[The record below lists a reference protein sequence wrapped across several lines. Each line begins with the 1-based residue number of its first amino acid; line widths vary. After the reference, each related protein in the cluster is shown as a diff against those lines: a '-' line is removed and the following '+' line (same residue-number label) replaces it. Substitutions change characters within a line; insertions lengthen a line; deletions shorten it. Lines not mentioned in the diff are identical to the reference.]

1 MKRLLAVFLTLLT
14 LLALLA
20 GCGEGK
26 TTSAPSPDGTN
37 SSESKTEA
45 SVSDVPSSPD
55 KTATPTPETSE
66 ASESTQTPTP
76 SSTTTTPTSTPT
88 PPPTVAAGMTE
99 EEMNVLPVGQYTIVP
114 KGSDKG
120 LSYANKESNN
130 RVDIPVTVG
139 GELNTFTIVY
149 QTHKED
155 PYYLV
160 FAGEDSMHVLAPE
173 GFLSPKITDKLV
185 FVGKARQSS
194 ETASTK
200 YFDDKRE
207 SIQWHITENKDGTY
221 TFSNNQYDSWLLSY
235 KDGKFCM
242 EEQDKATGITS
253 FELKMEK
260 RGGGKA
266 FLQYISDEG
275 NVVVRVPSDI
285 FMRVKKLT
293 DEMLQIWANNLDD
306 AYNSYIELTS
316 FVAYES
322 IVVKAYEPSPHI
334 GYVWNDNSH
343 YNVITIEKSFIVTDL
358 GKMAMRSK
366 KYGVVDWNFC
376 ALHEMG
382 HMFDN
387 QQPWYF
393 EAEMMTD
400 LKVAYVL
407 EKNGACAA
415 PSEFNSPD
423 YFYADRNAEHAQVEA
438 CYRKL
443 SKNGVGIA
451 ESLEYGAYSAALKFV
466 EIQRQID
473 DENWTVF
480 KQAYAALRQEGITT
494 YKKYER
500 FENFVQKLSD
510 ISGKDV
516 RALFTDAEWAV
527 YMTKYGY
534 TG

>member
-1 MKRLLAVFLTLLT
+1 MKRFLAVFLTLLT

-66 ASESTQTPTP
+66 VSESTPTPTP
-76 SSTTTTPTSTPT
+76 SSTPTLTPTPT

-120 LSYANKESNN
+120 LSYANTESNN

-207 SIQWHITENKDGTY
+207 SIQWHITENEDGTY

-235 KDGKFCM
+235 KDGELCM

-253 FELKMEK
+253 FELKMEQ

-343 YNVITIEKSFIVTDL
+343 YNVITIEKSFMVTDL

-415 PSEFNSPD
+415 PSEFNSTD
-423 YFYADRNAEHAQVEA
+423 YFYADRNAEHAQVEE

-480 KQAYAALRQEGITT
+480 KQAYAELRQEGITT

-516 RALFTDAEWAV
+516 RALFTDAEWNV